1 MKAKEVRELSV
12 DEMQK
17 TLRDKREELL
27 NLRLKKT
34 TGQVENPDQI
44 RKLRRLIARLETISL
59 EKTKGEQT
67 ASQAA

>member
-12 DEMQK
+12 DEIQK
-17 TLRDKREELL
+17 NLRETREKLL

-34 TGQVENPDQI
+34 TGQVENPDQL

-59 EKTKGEQT
+59 EKTKTET
-67 ASQAA
+67 IASQAA

>member
-17 TLRDKREELL
+17 TLREKREELL